1 MHLHRQ
7 DSPTQAAAKPTAKMD
22 EQGKFEFIKELGR
35 GSFGSVVL
43 ARNTKT
49 GEQVAIKK
57 MERAHLQRY
66 VESEILNHSQLRHPH
81 VVQFREVFLSPHHI
95 NIVMDYASGGS
106 LFGYVQ
112 SRNRLREP
120 LARWFF
126 QQLIL
131 AVDYCHRKG
140 VANRDIKLE
149 NTLLQVIPGLP
160 RPLVKIC
167 DFGYSKHDNRSVA
180 RSKVGTLTYM
190 APEVLQS
197 RVYDGKTADIWS
209 CGVVLYTMLVGRY
222 PFQSNAGEG
231 AGLGQEVMEM
241 LKKMKA
247 QEYHLPDSLNLTP
260 ECKALLKALL
270 HPESEKRVKMA
281 GIMADAWF
289 RTDLPPDALN
299 MNDKYLA
306 NTRPCPQSE
315 AEIKNIVAM
324 ATNYNTN
331 DMYAAQG
338 MDQF

>member
-1 MHLHRQ
+1 
-7 DSPTQAAAKPTAKMD
+7 MD

-35 GSFGSVVL
+35 GSFGAVVL

-57 MERAHLQRY
+57 MERLHLQRY

-81 VVQFREVFLSPHHI
+81 VVQFREVFLSTNHI

-149 NTLLQVIPGLP
+149 NTLLQVISGLP

-197 RVYDGKTADIWS
+197 KVYDGKTADIWS

-222 PFQSNAGEG
+222 PFQSNGV
-231 AGLGQEVMEM
+231 GLGQEVMEM

-247 QEYHLPDSLNLTP
+247 QD
-260 ECKALLKALL
+260 
-270 HPESEKRVKMA
+270 EKRVKMA
-281 GIMADAWF
+281 GIMADPWF

-315 AEIKNIVAM
+315 ADIKNIVAM
-324 ATNYNTN
+324 ATNDNSH
-331 DMYAAQG
+331 DMYAGQG
-338 MDQF
+338 MDQGF